1 MRIRAVQGFGKG
13 RAAHEQAGRLVGR
26 GQGRVGAAA
35 EHGVER
41 SDCLLFGR
49 EALDP
54 LALEAGLLDLGTDR
68 VLLCRTAQG
77 VANAGDLFDLAEED
91 DAPIEHSDRLVCVP
105 VACVGRLGISQ
116 EVARRGDAVEAE
128 RDLVVS
134 KINAKPGDSLAV
146 DAVIMEF
153 G

>member
-1 MRIRAVQGFGKG
+1 
-13 RAAHEQAGRLVGR
+13 
-26 GQGRVGAAA
+26 
-35 EHGVER
+35 HGVER

-105 VACVGRLGISQ
+105 VASVGRLGISQ

-128 RDLVVS
+128 RDRVLAGDGPRQAALAPERDALAQGVGDFAPAFAPLPRH
-134 KINAKPGDSLAV
+134 IRTAKR
-146 DAVIMEF
+146 E
-153 G
+153 